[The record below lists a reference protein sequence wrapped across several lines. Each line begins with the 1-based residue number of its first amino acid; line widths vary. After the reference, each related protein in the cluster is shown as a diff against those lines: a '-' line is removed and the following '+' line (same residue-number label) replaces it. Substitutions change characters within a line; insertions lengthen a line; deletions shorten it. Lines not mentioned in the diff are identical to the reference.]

1 MNRHALGIRQS
12 LLGRHHES
20 TIRSMGRLGTCLDS
34 GGGGGGGGDTE
45 RKDRAKCLLV
55 AANRLHEQY
64 VMVGISKTL
73 HAKSSGAR
81 MRKDLEELLKK
92 RGE

>member
-1 MNRHALGIRQS
+1 LGIRQS
-12 LLGRHHES
+12 LLGSHHES
-20 TIRSMGRLGTCLDS
+20 TIRSMGRLGTCLGSS
-34 GGGGGGGGDTE
+34 GGGGGGGGGGGETE
-45 RKDRAKCLLV
+45 RKDRAKCLLI

-81 MRKDLEELLKK
+81 MRKDLEELLKR